1 MRKILKS
8 RKSFSEMTAAERLF
22 AFRHLA
28 VAVSLMLAA
37 SFISPICS
45 ANAEKVTEN
54 PLRAEARLELT
65 ADPKIA
71 NVIIDLKLD
80 EPYKAYLERFKLAV
94 EEPTDVTVEPF
105 TITPVVQFLDTF
117 SKKLKDG
124 IKKHATMNAKVVMP
138 NVESA
143 KSLKLKLSYQA
154 CTTEHCL
161 FPKHIVLAPAIAN
174 QNAAQ
179 NTNQSKESRAYLERD
194 VKERVPA
201 STSTSIASTGEP
213 ERGGSSD
220 FEKAMSKGLISA
232 IVFMFV
238 AGFLTSLTPCIYPMI
253 PITLAILGASERRAG
268 SRAADGSSKHSKFR
282 SFLLSVFYVLGIAVT
297 YSLLGVTAASTGA
310 LFGSA
315 LSNVYVV
322 SGLAVLFVAMG
333 LSMYGLYEIQA
344 PAFIR
349 DRVGQGKSETG
360 YLSSFGMGLAA
371 GVVASPCIGPVLVSV
386 LAYIAQTQDKM
397 LGLILLFSFAMG
409 MGLLFIALGTSSS
422 LLNKVPKAGAW
433 MDGVKFLF
441 GTTMVAMAIYYV
453 APVYPAW
460 AVRALIGIA
469 LVLIASA
476 YGVFAPATTGPAQ
489 VKKGATVAAFCIGI
503 AMLMISTLEKSGFQL
518 AASSV
523 AAPASTSKTAKLNW
537 QTYSDEALSAAIAEN
552 KPVLVDF
559 WADWCGACHE
569 LEEKTFPDIRIQ
581 EIAKDFV
588 LFKIDATNESPEVD
602 RLKKKYQVM
611 GLPTMIFYDSSG
623 QIRSDITVTGFMEAE
638 DFLARMRKANDRI
651 PRAAASESR

>member
-1 MRKILKS
+1 MMQFKKTETGFLSIPLG
-8 RKSFSEMTAAERLF
+8 FVMATAIALLLF
-22 AFRHLA
+22 AGTSYA
-28 VAVSLMLAA
+28 DSENVS
-37 SFISPICS
+37 
-45 ANAEKVTEN
+45 EN
-54 PLRAEARLELT
+54 PLSADARLEVT
-65 ADPKIA
+65 SDPKVA
-71 NVIIDLKLD
+71 NVVIDLKLE
-80 EPYKAYLERFKLAV
+80 EPYKAYLERFKLVV
-94 EEPTDVTVEPF
+94 EEPTDVKVEPF
-105 TITPVVQFLDTF
+105 QLTPIVQFMDTF
-117 SKKLKDG
+117 SKKMKDG
-124 IKKHATMNAKVVMP
+124 IKHSATMTAKVVLP

-143 KSLKLKLSYQA
+143 KSLKLKLTYQA

-161 FPKHIVLAPAIAN
+161 FPKHIVLSPTMASQNKINAGANGREARAPASGSDVGSS
-174 QNAAQ
+174 AA
-179 NTNQSKESRAYLERD
+179 
-194 VKERVPA
+194 
-201 STSTSIASTGEP
+201 
-213 ERGGSSD
+213 GGSSD
-220 FEKAMSKGLISA
+220 FERAMSKGLISA
-232 IVFMFV
+232 VLFMFV

-268 SRAADGSSKHSKFR
+268 SRAADGASKHSKFR

-322 SGLAVLFVAMG
+322 TGLALLFVAMG
-333 LSMYGLYEIQA
+333 LSMYGLFEIQA

-360 YLSSFGMGLAA
+360 YFSSFGMGLAA

-422 LLNKVPKAGAW
+422 LLNKVPRAGPW

-453 APVYPAW
+453 APVYPDW
-460 AVRALIGIA
+460 AVRALIGVA

-476 YGVFAPATTGPAQ
+476 YGAFAPATTGPSQ
-489 VKKGATVAAFCIGI
+489 VKKGATVAALCIGI
-503 AMLMISTLEKSGFQL
+503 AMLMISTLEKSGVQL
-518 AASSV
+518 T
-523 AAPASTSKTAKLNW
+523 AAPGAGTAAAPKAAKLNW
-537 QTYSDEALSAAIAEN
+537 EKYSDEALAAALAEK

-569 LEEKTFPDIRIQ
+569 LEEKTFPDARIQ
-581 EIAKDFV
+581 ELSKEFV
-588 LFKIDATNESPEVD
+588 LFKIDATNDSPEVD
-602 RLKKKYQVM
+602 RLKKTYRVM
-611 GLPTMIFYDSSG
+611 GLPTMVFYDTSG
-623 QIRSDITVTGFMEAE
+623 QIRSDITVTGFMDADE
-638 DFLARMRKANDRI
+638 FLGRMQKAHERI
-651 PRAAASESR
+651 PRAAASEAP